1 MTPEIPRLKGM
12 SVREKILILF
22 LALSL
27 ISLLITGMLAFVTIS
42 RIGNYAEKSLS
53 ELGNDAVNDSTVALK
68 NEAEINLKRLANDQ
82 AQITQLS
89 FDDTAA
95 EIDILAAQAISL
107 TNNPPLIPS
116 IPSFT
121 RNNSPPNPLSGTLVL
136 LAPGSTATP
145 QSDEY
150 RTLAGMDD
158 LLKAMKI
165 ADTDLKATYIAT
177 DSGILRMYPWTNKH
191 EAIYDPRTR
200 SWFVNAKK
208 TYGTVWSGPY
218 VGATDSSVMFTCS
231 RAISTKYRTWVVASD
246 VTVDTINANFDRLM
260 LDSSGYAVLVDS
272 EGNVISSPNLS
283 AGDTK
288 WNEAFPTKNIF
299 NNSNPEMVKIGRKMV
314 AGESGIDHF
323 RIDDEVYKGDIYI
336 AYAPIKS
343 LNWSFAISVPAS
355 HIIEPAVKTGNKIDI
370 QTREIIE
377 NIDAQTTL
385 MLQILAGLF
394 FILLIVVIL
403 LSVKLAK
410 IITRP
415 VELLRQG
422 TVALGKGDLDYHLT
436 IETGDE
442 FEELAQSFNTMAAD
456 LKKNIE
462 VLRLTTAEK
471 ERYAKEMEIAKEIQ
485 DNFLP
490 EYTPTIPGIELAA
503 TTLPAMEIGGDLYD
517 FIPVQKDLWGLAIA
531 DVSGKGVSA
540 ALFMALCSTVIRVSG
555 SAEADPSVVLE
566 RANQLIYADGR
577 SSMFITLFY
586 GVLDPANRKFTYVN
600 AGHNP
605 PMLVRSTPPEV
616 RTLEEGRCIALG
628 VVPEVTI
635 TCSELALE
643 CGDLIV
649 MYTDG
654 VTEAFNPQDEEFG
667 EERLMKYLKNHHNDP
682 VREIMNG
689 LVDEVRSFCGSR
701 AQSDDIT
708 LVIVRVK

>member
-1 MTPEIPRLKGM
+1 MKPEISRLKSL
-12 SVREKILILF
+12 SVREKILIIF
-22 LALSL
+22 LSLSLLSL
-27 ISLLITGMLAFVTIS
+27 IITGLVAFVTIS
-42 RIGNYAEKSLS
+42 HLGDYSKQSLS
-53 ELGNDAVNDSTVALK
+53 ELGNDAVNDSTVALIQ
-68 NEAEINLKRLANDQ
+68 EAEINLMRTATDQ

-95 EIDILAAQAISL
+95 EIDILAAQAVTL
-107 TNNPPLIPS
+107 QNNPPLIPL

-121 RNNSPPNPLSGTLVL
+121 RNATINDPLSGTVIL
-136 LAPGSTATP
+136 LAPGSTATT
-145 QSDEY
+145 QSEEY
-150 RTLAGMDD
+150 ITLAGMDD
-158 LLKAMKI
+158 LLTAMKV

-177 DSGILRMYPWTNKH
+177 DSGILRMYPWTGEH
-191 EAIYDPRTR
+191 EAIYDPRIR
-200 SWFVNAKK
+200 VWFINAKK
-208 TYGTVWSGPY
+208 SSGHVWSGPY
-218 VGATDSSVMFTCS
+218 VGATDSSTMVTCS
-231 RAISTKYRTWVVASD
+231 RAIPTKYGTWVVASD
-246 VTVDTINANFDRLM
+246 VTTDTINKNIGSLM

-283 AGDTK
+283 AGKTK
-288 WNEAFPTKNIF
+288 WNEAFPTKNVF

-314 AGESGIDHF
+314 AGESGINHF
-323 RIDDEVYKGDIYI
+323 WADNGVYEGDIYI
-336 AYAPIKS
+336 AYAPVKS

-355 HIIEPAVKTGNKIDI
+355 HIIEPAIN
-370 QTREIIE
+370 TRDKIE
-377 NIDAQTTL
+377 NKTQDNSENINAQTTR
-385 MLQILAGLF
+385 MLQILVGLF

-403 LSVKLAK
+403 LSVKIAK

-422 TVALGKGDLDYHLT
+422 TVALGKGDLDYYLT

-442 FEELAQSFNTMAAD
+442 FEELAHSFNEMARD
-456 LKKNIE
+456 LKTNIE
-462 VLRLTTAEK
+462 NLRLTTAEK

-490 EYTPTIPGIELAA
+490 EFTPTIPGIELAA

-517 FIPVQKDLWGLAIA
+517 FIPVQKELWGLAIA

-555 SAEADPSVVLE
+555 SAEADPSVVMA

-577 SSMFITLFY
+577 SSMFITIFY

-605 PMLVRSTPPEV
+605 PMLVRGDPPGV
-616 RTLEEGRCIALG
+616 RILEDGRCIALG

-635 TCSELALE
+635 TCVELMLE
-643 CGDLIV
+643 PEDLIV

-667 EERLMKYLKNHHNDP
+667 EERLMDYLQKHRNDP
-682 VREIMNG
+682 VQEIIDG
-689 LVDEVRSFCGSR
+689 LVEEVRSFCGSR

-708 LVIVRVK
+708 LVIIRVK